1 MIIKFAR
8 LCVVITALCVA
19 GFSAQAETETYSS
32 VQLINT
38 GHGFFGKVSSGLAT
52 VIEAAVR
59 RHGEPN
65 GYILGEE
72 GSGAIVGGLRF
83 GEGALHT
90 RNAGTHKVFWQGPSL
105 GFDFGGDANR
115 TMMLVY
121 KLQSVEEMYRRFGG
135 VNGSAYFIGGFG
147 MTVLVN
153 DPVVLVPVR
162 SGIGARL
169 GINVGYLKFT
179 RKATWNPF

>member
-1 MIIKFAR
+1 MLKAVARICVFAIV
-8 LCVVITALCVA
+8 LGVAGITAR
-19 GFSAQAETETYSS
+19 AESETYSS
-32 VQLINT
+32 HQLVNA
-38 GHGFFGKVSSGLAT
+38 GHGFFGKLSGGLASI
-52 VIEAAVR
+52 IESAVR

-65 GYILGEE
+65 GYILGQE
-72 GSGAIVGGLRF
+72 GSGAFVGGLRY
-83 GEGALHT
+83 GEGDLHT
-90 RNAGTHKVFWQGPSL
+90 RNAGTHRVFWQGPSL
-105 GFDFGGDANR
+105 GFDVGGDGNR

-121 KLQSVEEMYRRFGG
+121 KLQNVEEIYKRFGG
-135 VNGSAYFIGGFG
+135 VAGSAYFIGGFG

-169 GINVGYLKFT
+169 GINIGYLKFT